1 MCWSNNTAI
10 PIVLKKPLRVYKVG
24 TSTTSGNFISL
35 YQDFIYYKS
44 KFKTVPTVKI
54 TPEFTRSYCPYI
66 LLFKSLSQD
75 SFDIREGYHSYLTKE
90 AALYYRGDDEIG
102 IFEIPAGAT
111 IYVNYRNREIVSTN
125 IRYLGL
131 LEL

>member
-1 MCWSNNTAI
+1 MAI

-66 LLFKSLSQD
+66 LF
-75 SFDIREGYHSYLTKE
+75 F
-90 AALYYRGDDEIG
+90 
-102 IFEIPAGAT
+102 
-111 IYVNYRNREIVSTN
+111 
-125 IRYLGL
+125 
-131 LEL
+131 